1 MTGQFRCRNG
11 SSRAIKGGQAL
22 TNEADYLGDHF
33 LDRVKRAYR
42 IANAQTKIHPN
53 SLWVPIVNM
62 QRPIHAALMD
72 DNNDALR
79 SIFIDPYKSD
89 LYYGM
94 DQLSVSADNLTGRTG
109 VPDFSVGM
117 VSLIITLA
125 DAIGLRRWLPRG
137 AEQEVNYSKV
147 KQDSRPDID
156 KLLDRIAGVMQLDVR
171 FPSPFPNEK
180 ETGGMMTAR
189 GLATYRA
196 IQALYQ
202 CYRVTQELFG
212 DPNKSIL
219 EIGPG
224 MGRTAYHCW
233 MAGFRNYTTM
243 DIPMGIVAQAR
254 FLAAVLGAKSIWLQG
269 DPLDAQVGRTRLLPS
284 SDREK
289 LAERFALVLNVD
301 SITEMAGD
309 SEVWAA
315 WIAKHAD
322 VFLSINH
329 EANSPTVANLG
340 RRYFAGALSHRFQY
354 WLRHGYIEE
363 IFRFEISPPKHLTP
377 AQRPSTVSEIAR
389 SLRSIRERFL

>member
-1 MTGQFRCRNG
+1 
-11 SSRAIKGGQAL
+11 L

-42 IANAQTKIHPN
+42 IAHGQTTIDSN
-53 SLWVPIVNM
+53 SLWVPIMNL
-62 QRPIHAALMD
+62 QGPIHTALMT

-79 SIFIDPYKSD
+79 SIFIDPYESD

-94 DQLSVSADNLTGRTG
+94 DQLSVSADNLVDRTG
-109 VPDFSVGM
+109 VPDFSIGL

-125 DAIGLRRWLPRG
+125 DAIGLRRWLPQG
-137 AEQEVNYSKV
+137 SEQEVNYPNIM
-147 KQDSRPDID
+147 QEPRPDID
-156 KLLDRIAGVMQLDVR
+156 KLLDRIAGVMGYDIR
-171 FPSPFPNEK
+171 FPSPFPDEK
-180 ETGGMMTAR
+180 KTGGMMTAR

-202 CYRVTQELFG
+202 SYRVAQELLG
-212 DPNKSIL
+212 DRSKSIL

-224 MGRTAYHCW
+224 MGRTAYYCW
-233 MAGFRNYTTM
+233 MAGFRDYTTM

-254 FLAAVLGAKSIWLQG
+254 FMAAVLGAESIWLPG
-269 DPLDAQVGRTRLLPS
+269 DPPNTQKGRMCLLPS
-284 SDREK
+284 SARSRS
-289 LAERFALVLNVD
+289 ANRFALVLNVD
-301 SITEMAGD
+301 SITETAGD

-354 WLRHGYIEE
+354 WLRHGYVEE
-363 IFRFEISPPKHLTP
+363 IFRFEMSPRKILPP
-377 AQRPSTVSEIAR
+377 QRPFIISEIAR
-389 SLRSIRERFL
+389 LLRFIRKKSL